1 MSVVEDESQ
10 EEKDCSQLLQ
20 VVGDKTRLAIL
31 RQLLK
36 ADAHV
41 GELNRD
47 LAIEQSLLSHHLRVL
62 RENGLVI
69 SRRDGKS
76 VLYSLNRDARG
87 GDLRRLEL
95 GCCHIDF
102 PIEE

>member
-1 MSVVEDESQ
+1 MSGVEEEVSQ
-10 EEKDCSQLLQ
+10 EKDCSQLLQ

-36 ADAHV
+36 TDAHV
-41 GELNRD
+41 ADLNRG
-47 LAIEQSLLSHHLRVL
+47 LEIEQSLLSHHLRVL
-62 RENGLVI
+62 RENGLVT

-76 VLYSLNRDARG
+76 VLYSLTQNARG
-87 GDLRRLEL
+87 QDLHRIEL

-102 PIEE
+102 PA